1 MSSTSFNPYFP
12 CVTDN
17 DFIGALYEQK
27 QIWQLENHSSG
38 MRLQW
43 LRDYFVAY
51 EAMQRAAVGN
61 PLLMRPCA
69 PNEFRNILGQVMS
82 MKDNYSN
89 ETMPLVLLHAF
100 IYPAGGYTKLMYTEE
115 QLPELAR
122 AVLHRL
128 DRITITPELTP
139 PVDRQLTVQ
148 VVDRQLTESLDALL
162 GAVVGPKGNGG
173 RIVRAFAEGLDTYES
188 PDGMLARKDMADLSR
203 AMRNSMEV
211 DDSDLQAAIFAS
223 LEGLDSMDTLD

>member
-1 MSSTSFNPYFP
+1 MSSTFNPYFP

-51 EAMQRAAVGN
+51 EAMQRAAVSD

-100 IYPAGGYTKLMYTEE
+100 IYPAGGSTKLMYTEE

-139 PVDRQLTVQ
+139 P
-148 VVDRQLTESLDALL
+148 VDRQLTESLDALL

-188 PDGMLARKDMADLSR
+188 PDGMLARKNMADLSR

-223 LEGLDSMDTLD
+223 LEGVDSMDTLD